1 MVLTQVNGKSN
12 SRVIVMETIVN
23 EIKSLQIS
31 DATARLIACQRFTD
45 DIYENIMKALKD
57 MYGEYAGE
65 EIMEKKCL
73 HIFNSVESVIR
84 ELIAESISN
93 NIERERM
100 KAI

>member
-1 MVLTQVNGKSN
+1 MEAM
-12 SRVIVMETIVN
+12 IVK
-23 EIKSLQIS
+23 IKGTTIS

-45 DIYENIMKALKD
+45 DVYENIMHALSD
-57 MYGEYAGE
+57 MYGEYVGE
-65 EIMEKKCL
+65 ELMEKKCL
-73 HIFNSVESVIR
+73 HLFNEVEGVIR

>member
-1 MVLTQVNGKSN
+1 
-12 SRVIVMETIVN
+12 MEAMIAK
-23 EIKSLQIS
+23 IKGTTIS

-45 DIYENIMKALKD
+45 DVYENIMHALSD
-57 MYGEYAGE
+57 MYGEYVGE
-65 EIMEKKCL
+65 ELMEKKCL
-73 HIFNSVESVIR
+73 HLFNEVEGVIR

>member
-1 MVLTQVNGKSN
+1 
-12 SRVIVMETIVN
+12 MEAMIAK
-23 EIKSLQIS
+23 IKGTTIS

-45 DIYENIMKALKD
+45 DVYENIMHALSD
-57 MYGEYAGE
+57 MYGEYVGE

-73 HIFNSVESVIR
+73 HLFNEVESVIR

>member
-1 MVLTQVNGKSN
+1 
-12 SRVIVMETIVN
+12 METIVN

-45 DIYENIMKALKD
+45 DVYDNIMQALKE

-73 HIFNSVESVIR
+73 HLFNEVEGILR
-84 ELIAESISN
+84 ELIAESISS

>member
-1 MVLTQVNGKSN
+1 
-12 SRVIVMETIVN
+12 MEAMIAQ
-23 EIKSLQIS
+23 IKGTTIS

-45 DIYENIMKALKD
+45 DVYENIMHALSD
-57 MYGEYAGE
+57 MYGEYVGE
-65 EIMEKKCL
+65 ELMEKKCL
-73 HIFNSVESVIR
+73 HLFNEVESVIR

>member
-1 MVLTQVNGKSN
+1 
-12 SRVIVMETIVN
+12 MEAIIK
-23 EIKSLQIS
+23 EIKGLPMS

-45 DIYENIMKALKD
+45 DVYDNIMHALKE

-73 HIFNSVESVIR
+73 HLFNEVEGVIR

-93 NIERERM
+93 NIERKSME
-100 KAI
+100 KV

>member
-1 MVLTQVNGKSN
+1 
-12 SRVIVMETIVN
+12 MEAMIAQ
-23 EIKSLQIS
+23 IKGTTIS

-45 DIYENIMKALKD
+45 DVYENIMHALSD
-57 MYGEYAGE
+57 MYGEYVGE
-65 EIMEKKCL
+65 ELMEKKCL
-73 HIFNSVESVIR
+73 HLFNEVEGVIR